1 MRDGAA
7 RRKLTNGLRHGYVPK
22 EETPAVMA
30 GADLALITLDERSLG
45 VMSPSKLHANLAA
58 GLPVLYVGPP
68 GSNVDEAIERHDCGA
83 SVREGDVSAVVDAVR
98 RLRADDG
105 AHARAQIGRAHV

>member
-7 RRKLTNGLRHGYVPK
+7 RRKLTNGLMHGYVPK
-22 EETPAVMA
+22 EQTPAVMA

-68 GSNVDEAIERHDCGA
+68 GSNVDEAIERHDCGP
-83 SVREGDVSAVVDAVR
+83 SVREGDVRAVG
-98 RLRADDG
+98 DG
-105 AHARAQIGRAHV
+105 TGSGAGRERGGQDGEIPV